1 MKNATNVKLESAEVL
16 TGFATHTLYLR
27 LVYTYEDELGK
38 YRLTFPAVNTTI
50 PKNHLPSVICDITSD
65 ISSLRP
71 IDAKYIDTDDAR
83 FPISDVRFTLGTFK
97 YRSYLDAIIEPAP
110 KEMTLD
116 EIEERLGYKV
126 KIVSK
131 GEET

>member
-27 LVYTYEDELGK
+27 LVYTYE
-38 YRLTFPAVNTTI
+38 
-50 PKNHLPSVICDITSD
+50 SVICDITSD

-83 FPISDVRFTLGTFK
+83 FPISDVEFTLGTIK
-97 YRSYLDAIIEPAP
+97 CRSYLDTIIEPAP

-116 EIEERLGYKV
+116 EIEKKLGYKV
-126 KIVSK
+126 KIVNK
-131 GEET
+131 E

>member
-1 MKNATNVKLESAEVL
+1 MKNATNTKLESAEVI
-16 TGFATHTLYLR
+16 TGFSTNTLYLK

-38 YRLTFPAVNTTI
+38 HRLTFPAVNTTI
-50 PKNHLPSVICDITSD
+50 PKNYLPSVICDITSD

-83 FPISDVRFTLGTFK
+83 FPISDVEFTFGTLK
-97 YRSYLDAIIEPAP
+97 CCSYLDTIVEPAP

-116 EIEERLGYKV
+116 EIEKKLGYKV
-126 KIVSK
+126 KIINK
-131 GEET
+131 E

>member
-16 TGFATHTLYLR
+16 TGFATCKTLYLR

-38 YRLTFPAVNTTI
+38 HRLTFPAVNTTI
-50 PKNHLPSVICDITSD
+50 PKSHLPSVICDLTSG

-71 IDAKYIDTDDAR
+71 MDGSYIDTDDAR
-83 FPISDVRFTLGTFK
+83 FPINDVGFTLGTLK
-97 YRSYLDAIIEPAP
+97 CRSYLDTIIEPAP

-116 EIEERLGYKV
+116 EIEKKLGYKV
-126 KIVSK
+126 KIINK
-131 GEET
+131 E